1 MIMVNTQQINARLE
15 RQQLI
20 EQCHNL
26 IAEIAN
32 HPNALKLL
40 RSTIKMLESYA
51 AYKANRRPIR
61 TK

>member
-1 MIMVNTQQINARLE
+1 MSQTQQFNAMLE

-32 HPNALKLL
+32 HPNGLKLL
-40 RSTIKMLESYA
+40 RSTIRMLQSYT
-51 AYKANRRPIR
+51 AYKANRRPAR

>member
-1 MIMVNTQQINARLE
+1 MIMVNPQQFNAMLE

-40 RSTIKMLESYA
+40 RSTIAMLESYA
-51 AYKANRRPIR
+51 AYKANRRPIG